1 MKPTVAIVAC
11 VTMICIT
18 LIELYALNQGYDGA
32 MIVTSVAAL
41 VGIGSGAIGFRIAKG
56 K

>member
-11 VTMICIT
+11 VTMLCIT
-18 LIELYALNQGYDGA
+18 AIELYALHLGYNGA
-32 MIVTSVAAL
+32 MIVTSVGAV
-41 VGIGSGAIGFRIAKG
+41 VGVGSGAIGFRIAKG

>member
-11 VTMICIT
+11 VTMICVT
-18 LIELYALNQGYDGA
+18 LMELYALHLGYDGA
-32 MIVTSVAAL
+32 MIVTSVAAV
-41 VGIGSGAIGFRIAKG
+41 VGVGSGAIGFRIAKG